1 MKAARLTSFYG
12 SIVMRLCCALLLTG
26 SLFVAD
32 GQAAEPFAAPK
43 LTGERV
49 STARQLTELAGC
61 ELVVGE
67 FLLAPGNW
75 REDLLPGVIYLQS
88 PQPLTSVKPGSV
100 LAGWTFRQ
108 ATADQPVVTM
118 PDLRKLSWSEAKDR
132 LSELKLPL
140 MMRAKQA
147 AEADAPAAA
156 AEATVTNQYPRPDQK
171 VFEGTAV
178 YLQMSE

>member
-1 MKAARLTSFYG
+1 MTVLNLTSRGAKAG
-12 SIVMRLCCALLLTG
+12 SVLTFALMMACCCGRRA
-26 SLFVAD
+26 
-32 GQAAEPFAAPK
+32 AAEDARPAPK

-49 STARQLTELAGC
+49 STARQLAELAGC

-75 REDLLPGVIYLQS
+75 RDDLLPGVIYLQS

-100 LAGWTFRQ
+100 LAGWTFRR

-118 PDLRKLSWSEAKDR
+118 PDLRKLSWAEAKER

-140 MMRAKQA
+140 MLRATQA
-147 AEADAPAAA
+147 AEADAPAAT
-156 AEATVTNQYPRPDQK
+156 AEVTVKDQYPRPDQK
-171 VFEGTAV
+171 VLEGTAV
-178 YLQMSE
+178 YLQASE